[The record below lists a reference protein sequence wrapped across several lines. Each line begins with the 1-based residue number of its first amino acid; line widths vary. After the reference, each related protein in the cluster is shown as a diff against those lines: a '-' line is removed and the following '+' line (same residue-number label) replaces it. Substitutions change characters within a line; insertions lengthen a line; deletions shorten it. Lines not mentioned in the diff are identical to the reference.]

1 MTPETFRR
9 SPEIIPAQTL
19 RLEKIHPR
27 HAPAF
32 HASLKRSHADLG
44 FIDWGQRLW
53 DAEATRTY
61 CERTRDW
68 IETEGEGV
76 TYLAFEYDTGV
87 YVGCVELHS
96 VDFGVPRAR
105 LGYVGCS
112 RQRGQ
117 GRMREAGR
125 AQVEAAKADGRWDAA
140 YAPPSRM
147 TVPDDLRAALNADP
161 RAAAAFAALTAG
173 ERYSVLYR
181 LHHTPAQRRAG
192 HVARVVSTLT
202 AGPPAG

>member
-1 MTPETFRR
+1 MAGDLPFVRFAGPGQMDDWLDAHSGDARGAWVVFAKKGSGLTSLSLDEAVEVALCHGWIDGQLKGIDDREYRIRFTPRTAKSRWSQINRERV
-9 SPEIIPAQTL
+9 A
-19 RLEKIHPR
+19 RLE
-27 HAPAF
+27 
-32 HASLKRSHADLG
+32 
-44 FIDWGQRLW
+44 
-53 DAEATRTY
+53 AE
-61 CERTRDW
+61 
-68 IETEGEGV
+68 
-76 TYLAFEYDTGV
+76 
-87 YVGCVELHS
+87 
-96 VDFGVPRAR
+96 
-105 LGYVGCS
+105 
-112 RQRGQ
+112 